1 VTNVVIPRSGVRA
14 LPTPSI
20 PKPNPTNLLQVVQL
34 AAQVLNTL
42 TGAVPSPS
50 GAQAITQNDLV
61 TAGVAS
67 LDQSGNLAPAPSA
80 ISTALQFAQAL
91 QSIGVVSS
99 LPALPD
105 ALYPIGAQVV
115 LTTDGKLYRN
125 VGGTWSKSVDGA
137 DLIAQSVAG
146 SSIINGAIGTTQ
158 IANQAITASQLA
170 LSSVTTPALATGA
183 VTAAILAANAV
194 TYQALAAGAV
204 DATKF
209 ATGQAPVAV
218 NNGLPN
224 PTGYTGPLTLLNTA
238 DGKLYRYL
246 SASSTWTRAVDGAD
260 LTANSVTAGSIAAGA
275 ITATALAAGA
285 VTTAALAAGSVT
297 TGVIAA
303 GAVTTSLI
311 AAGAITAN
319 QLAANS
325 VTAGAISVGALSA
338 ISANL
343 GTVSAGQLQDAAG
356 RFVINLGA
364 VVQTITDASGHV
376 RVSIGLIGSDYG
388 IAIYDTNGNKLFDPV
403 QGAWDSTTGQSTSS
417 AISSLT
423 TTVNNN
429 SAAITTEQ
437 TARANGDSAN
447 AASINSVSVKSSAA
461 NKNWCTNPSG
471 ENGTSGWVVSLAGGV
486 GSFVVSNWTQGT
498 ILDLKSFGQDSVF
511 SVAEYNWTPP
521 YFNTNWCAGMD
532 LAVQGLGGN
541 GAYVQVE
548 IAARDS
554 SGNYV
559 AQYDSVRFG
568 NGVFNR
574 LDSSNAAF
582 AVTPSSLPS
591 TTAYLTLRVI
601 VYGYATQVYWR
612 ATKIE
617 NATAPTAFTI
627 DGVAAANASAT
638 QSLTTSVNSL
648 TNQVDASYTLQL
660 NANGYV
666 SGIVA
671 QNNGTV
677 SNLTIVADNFAITPS
692 SGTGLRTEFSSGNW
706 RVYDANN
713 VLRVRLGIW

>member
-1 VTNVVIPRSGVRA
+1 M
-14 LPTPSI
+14 
-20 PKPNPTNLLQVVQL
+20 
-34 AAQVLNTL
+34 LNTL

-61 TAGVAS
+61 AAGVAS

-260 LTANSVTAGSIAAGA
+260 LTANSVTAGSITAGA

-303 GAVTTSLI
+303 GAVTTPLI

-325 VTAGAISVGALSA
+325 VTAGAISAGAVNAAAISVSSLSA

-343 GTVSAGQLQDAAG
+343 GTITAGTLQDSAG
-356 RFVINLGA
+356 RFVVNLNSQT
-364 VVQTITDASGHV
+364 QTITDSTGRT
-376 RVSIGLIGSDYG
+376 RVLIGNTGSDYG
-388 IAIYDTNGNKLFDPV
+388 IAIYDSSGNKLFDPV
-403 QGAWDSTTGQSTSS
+403 QGAWDPATGQATSS
-417 AISSLT
+417 AI
-423 TTVNNN
+423 TTVSVQLRDAGNLVKKSTFDDGSKGNWTGSLQAISGNAYNGHKYMLVTNLNGVGTSESGNSFTASAGDQFDVSAYCWASALSSGSYSAMSIAFTLNDGSISYVEAFHVDSTGAVSAPVRITAPANSISGSLLFINN
-429 SAAITTEQ
+429 STTGSIWLSEITCRKVT
-437 TARANGDSAN
+437 N
-447 AASINSVSVKSSAA
+447 A
-461 NKNWCTNPSG
+461 
-471 ENGTSGWVVSLAGGV
+471 EL
-486 GSFVVSNWTQGT
+486 
-498 ILDLKSFGQDSVF
+498 
-511 SVAEYNWTPP
+511 
-521 YFNTNWCAGMD
+521 
-532 LAVQGLGGN
+532 
-541 GAYVQVE
+541 
-548 IAARDS
+548 
-554 SGNYV
+554 
-559 AQYDSVRFG
+559 
-568 NGVFNR
+568 
-574 LDSSNAAF
+574 
-582 AVTPSSLPS
+582 
-591 TTAYLTLRVI
+591 
-601 VYGYATQVYWR
+601 
-612 ATKIE
+612 
-617 NATAPTAFTI
+617 
-627 DGVAAANASAT
+627 ANASAT
-638 QSLTTSVNSL
+638 QSLTTSVNTL
-648 TNQVDASYTLQL
+648 TNKVDATYTLQL

-692 SGTGLRTEFSSGNW
+692 SGTGLRTEFSAGNW